1 MQYLSYAL
9 LICCVI
15 GILLMIV
22 SYFIFISHRK
32 EYSAILESYLAS
44 KLEFP
49 MLYNIQSMTG
59 FFGAYPVSRFFLGL
73 KENKKIL
80 FITKESNAC
89 SFFLQKPTLSI
100 EWMKKF
106 CFFWKTSV
114 MLVLIPCITASII
127 HVLSLA

>member
-80 FITKESNAC
+80 FITKESNAY

-100 EWMKKF
+100 EWMPNF
-106 CFFWKTSV
+106 SV
-114 MLVLIPCITASII
+114 SKRQKRSVR
-127 HVLSLA
+127 LSLGVE